1 MTILF
6 WFVIALIA
14 FAVYSIAAAPYGY
27 EDDDGFHYGEP
38 DDDQ

>member
-14 FAVYSIAAAPYGY
+14 FAVFSIAVAPSGY
-27 EDDDGFHYGEP
+27 EDDDGFHYGDP
-38 DDDQ
+38 DDEQ